1 MALSSLDRT
10 AAPNA
15 IRAQRLMP
23 DLGRVSFYLFCAAVL
38 VFLVLPSLMII
49 PISFGSADYL
59 QFPPQSYSVR
69 WYAKY
74 FHDPAWIHAT
84 QFSFE
89 IALLVTVAATLIGTL
104 AALALV
110 RGTIIGR
117 SWINALVTAP
127 LILPTIVYAIAVLL
141 FFAPLGLSGTLQGFV
156 LAHSVLAVPYVVLI
170 VSAALYRFDPNLE
183 LAALSLGASP
193 LRAVVHV
200 TVPLMFPAVLTS
212 ATFAFLASFDDATVS
227 FFLSGLTDVTLPRKM
242 FEDVQFEVSPV
253 LAVVSTLLTLFTL
266 LLIGAVQGWQFIA
279 AARAR
284 ALFQSVT
291 GADQRSDLHEWIAVQ
306 TMSVPDLTG
315 SGGEVR
321 TQPAI

>member
-1 MALSSLDRT
+1 MA
-10 AAPNA
+10 P
-15 IRAQRLMP
+15 RALGGTP
-23 DLGRVSFYLFCAAVL
+23 DLGKGSFYLFCGAVL
-38 VFLVLPSLMII
+38 LFLVLPTLLIV
-49 PISFGSADYL
+49 PISFGAAEYL
-59 QFPPQSYSVR
+59 QFPPHSYSTR
-69 WYAKY
+69 WYVKY

-89 IALLVTVAATLIGTL
+89 IALLVMVVATVIGTL

-110 RGTIIGR
+110 RGRIAGR
-117 SWINALVTAP
+117 SWINALVTGP

-141 FFAPLGLSGTLQGFV
+141 FFAPLGLTGTLEGFV

-193 LRAVVHV
+193 LRAAVHV
-200 TVPLMFPAVLTS
+200 TIPLMFPAVLTS

-227 FFLSGLTDVTLPRKM
+227 FFISGLTDVTLPRKM

-266 LLIGAVQGWQFIA
+266 LLIGAVQGWQQIA

-284 ALFQSVT
+284 AALPSVV
-291 GADQRSDLHEWIAVQ
+291 GVDLVTDLQDWVV
-306 TMSVPDLTG
+306 VPAA
-315 SGGEVR
+315 
-321 TQPAI
+321 QPADLSGLEAPVQVRELV